1 MVTSAMGSTLP
12 AREALER
19 DYETRV
25 RTLVSYIDQH
35 LDEPLKLEEL
45 ARRTC
50 FSPYHLHRIFTAF
63 VGMPMGEYIRRQR
76 LGRAVLQLNRTR
88 LPVTHIA
95 FEAGYDSLA
104 AFSKAFHQAFGR
116 RPSEVRRERLVH
128 LPFRNTKSISRWRK
142 KMKPEIRTN
151 PDWKIVSVTAKGFFN
166 NMFNQAADE
175 SFTKLCAY
183 MDKHDLW
190 KYERGCLGLCPD
202 EPSTTPPAECRY
214 IGAFIL
220 ADEARVEPEGEVEL
234 GKIPGGRF
242 AVFTCKG
249 PYEGLTSFWSSVY
262 REWLPASGEKP
273 RDAEPFEVYLNDKT
287 KVKPQDL
294 RTEIFIPIQ

>member
-1 MVTSAMGSTLP
+1 MVINASDQTLP
-12 AREALER
+12 AREATGL

-45 ARRTC
+45 ARLAC

-63 VGMPMGEYIRRQR
+63 VGLPMGEYIKRQR
-76 LGRAVLQLNRTR
+76 MGRAVLQLSRTR

-95 FEAGYDSLA
+95 LEAGYDSLA

-116 RPSEVRRERLVH
+116 RPSDVRRERITE

-151 PDWKIVSVTAKGFFN
+151 PDWKIVTVTAKGFFDN
-166 NMFNQAADE
+166 TFNKAADE
-175 SFTKLCAY
+175 SFGKLCAY
-183 MDKHDLW
+183 MAKHNLW
-190 KYERGCLGLCPD
+190 KYERGCLGICPD
-202 EPSTTPPAECRY
+202 EPAPTPPEECRY
-214 IGAFIL
+214 IGAFVL
-220 ADEARVEPEGEVEL
+220 ADEADVQPEGDVKP

-242 AVFTCKG
+242 AVFTYKG

-273 RDAEPFEVYLNDKT
+273 RDTDPFEVYLDDKN

-294 RTEIFIPIQ
+294 RTEVFIPIQ